1 MFKYSLCNLI
11 CQEIVL
17 RKFIKTECGLN
28 KYEEL
33 RIKKG
38 FYNLLRLY
46 WFIFFASIRDSFS
59 NKKSKS

>member
-1 MFKYSLCNLI
+1 MLETSKYFIDQGSF
-11 CQEIVL
+11 L

-38 FYNLLRLY
+38 FYNLFRFY

-59 NKKSKS
+59 NKKN

>member
-1 MFKYSLCNLI
+1 MLETSKYFIDQGSF
-11 CQEIVL
+11 L

-38 FYNLLRLY
+38 FYNLLRFY

-59 NKKSKS
+59 NKKCKF

>member
-1 MFKYSLCNLI
+1 MLYIITIIGQDS
-11 CQEIVL
+11 VL
-17 RKFIKTECGLN
+17 KKFIKTECGLN

-38 FYNLLRLY
+38 FYNLLRFY

-59 NKKSKS
+59 NKKSKF

>member
-1 MFKYSLCNLI
+1 MLETFKYFIDQCSF
-11 CQEIVL
+11 L

-38 FYNLLRLY
+38 LYNLLRFY
-46 WFIFFASIRDSFS
+46 WIIFFASIRDSFS
-59 NKKSKS
+59 NKKS

>member
-1 MFKYSLCNLI
+1 MLDAFKYLI
-11 CQEIVL
+11 EQGSFL

-38 FYNLLRLY
+38 FYNLLRFY
-46 WFIFFASIRDSFS
+46 WFIFFASIRDSLS
-59 NKKSKS
+59 NRKS